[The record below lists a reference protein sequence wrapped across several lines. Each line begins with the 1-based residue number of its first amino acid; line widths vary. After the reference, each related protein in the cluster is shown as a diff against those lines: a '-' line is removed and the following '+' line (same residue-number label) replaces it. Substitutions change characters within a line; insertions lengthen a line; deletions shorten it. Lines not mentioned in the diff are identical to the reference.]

1 MPSVEEV
8 FDDDTDLPLPV
19 QQSQSAANYLRN
31 TGSRG
36 ALLEEITDDDVD
48 AMADA
53 AGGDFDL
60 DMDRVA
66 EQGKGYG
73 DSKGRPA
80 YTPPPGGQRPSPSSS
95 DLRPTNDR
103 PQQQQQQQGPMG
115 GIMGD
120 FMKMQQAEEAR
131 MRKLEKQLGAGMI
144 MKDQQEFKHWNTL
157 YPLYFDAKLSINQG
171 RRVPR
176 SKAVWWPQS
185 LHIAKACS
193 SLGLQCIHEIEKT
206 HPADW
211 RNPGRVKVLLQKDGK
226 FAHPIITTRTQLC
239 DYVATQIQ
247 KMNPSLVPKP
257 DTIKRRRTE
266 VIQATRSQP
275 KLTSTSQTQ
284 GKNSKSTQVLPI
296 AKASLHRK
304 RTRTL
309 PPAAPHPYPPMD
321 DRLPIN
327 SPAVALGIAV
337 HSVKREI
344 EQEKERK
351 RLGPGQGSDAAGLA
365 LGNDATGTAGKPK
378 MKKIVVRKR

>member
-8 FDDDTDLPLPV
+8 FDDDTDFPLPE

-48 AMADA
+48 AIADA

-73 DSKGRPA
+73 DSIGRPA
-80 YTPPPGGQRPSPSSS
+80 YSAPSGVQRPSTSSS
-95 DLRPTNDR
+95 DLRPTSDR

-131 MRKLEKQLGAGMI
+131 MKKLEKQLGAGMI
-144 MKDQQEFKHWNTL
+144 MKDQQEFKDWNTL
-157 YPLYFDAKLSINQG
+157 YPLYFDAKLSVNQG

-211 RNPGRVKVLLQKDGK
+211 RNPGRVKVLLQKDGN
-226 FAHPIITTRTQLC
+226 FAHPIITNP
-239 DYVATQIQ
+239 QIQ
-247 KMNPSLVPKP
+247 KMNPSLLPKP
-257 DTIKRRRTE
+257 DVIKRRRTE
-266 VIQATRSQP
+266 VVQANKSQP
-275 KLTSTSQTQ
+275 KLTSASQTQ
-284 GKNSKSTQVLPI
+284 DKSTKSAQVIPT
-296 AKASLHRK
+296 AKAASRRK

-309 PPAAPHPYPPMD
+309 PPAAPHPFPPMD

-351 RLGPGQGSDAAGLA
+351 RLGPGQGSDAAGLPF
-365 LGNDATGTAGKPK
+365 NHEATGTAGKPK